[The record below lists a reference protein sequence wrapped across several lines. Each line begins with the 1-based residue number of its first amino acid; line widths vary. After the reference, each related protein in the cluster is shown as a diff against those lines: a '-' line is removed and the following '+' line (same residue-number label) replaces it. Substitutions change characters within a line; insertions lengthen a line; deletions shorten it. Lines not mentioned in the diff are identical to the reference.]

1 MKIDHHGMKD
11 VEELLWN

>member
-1 MKIDHHGMKD
+1 MKLHGPKQ